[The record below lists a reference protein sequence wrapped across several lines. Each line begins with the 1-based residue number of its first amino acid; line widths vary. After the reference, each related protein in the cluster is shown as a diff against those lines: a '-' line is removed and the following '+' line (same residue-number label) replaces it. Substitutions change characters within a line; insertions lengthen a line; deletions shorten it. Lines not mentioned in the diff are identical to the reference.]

1 LKFARGF
8 FGAVVLTGLLFATAP
23 EAQAQDLAAK
33 TARVRELVGE
43 TGQTRFVTPAPGSRS
58 TVLAVDTSTALF
70 FFLERGSVRGT
81 VINEFYAALDA
92 GDMEGAYQ
100 IFNGNS
106 IITVRATD
114 YGWNGLGV
122 PFVAAS
128 GNEIA
133 DVLFKDMGGTFRRA
147 ESISAEDLAMYE
159 ELLDAV
165 IAALEG
171 S

>member
-1 LKFARGF
+1 L
-8 FGAVVLTGLLFATAP
+8 FGLVLLAGTLLVTAQ

-33 TARVRELVGE
+33 TERVRELVQA

-70 FFLERGSVRGT
+70 FFLERGAVRGT
-81 VINEFYAALDA
+81 VINEFHEALDA
-92 GDMEGAYQ
+92 GDMESAYQ

-122 PFVAAS
+122 PFIAAS

-147 ESISAEDLAMYE
+147 ESISDEDLAMYE

-165 IAALEG
+165 LAALEA